1 MWFKERRHL
10 HNVKV
15 QDEAVSVQVE
25 AAACC
30 PEDLIKV
37 ICEGG
42 CNKQQISMQTKQSSV
57 GRRCQSRTF
66 ITGEEKSVLGFKAS
80 NDRLTFFLDDDAAGD
95 FKVKARLIYYSEY
108 SKSTLP
114 VVYKQNKT

>member
-15 QDEAVSVQVE
+15 QDEAVSVHVE

-30 PEDLIKV
+30 PEDLGKV

-42 CNKQQISMQTKQSSV
+42 CNKQQISIQTKQPSV
-57 GRRCQSRTF
+57 GRCQFRTF
-66 ITGEEKSVLGFKAS
+66 IAGEEKSVPVFKAS
-80 NDRLTFFLDDDAAGD
+80 NDRLTFLLGGDSAGD
-95 FKVKARLIYYSEY
+95 FKVKTRLIYYSEY

-114 VVYKQNKT
+114 VLHKQNKI

>member
-15 QDEAVSVQVE
+15 QDEAVSVHVE

-30 PEDLIKV
+30 PEDLGKV

-42 CNKQQISMQTKQSSV
+42 CNKQQIS
-57 GRRCQSRTF
+57 
-66 ITGEEKSVLGFKAS
+66 I
-80 NDRLTFFLDDDAAGD
+80 
-95 FKVKARLIYYSEY
+95 
-108 SKSTLP
+108 
-114 VVYKQNKT
+114 

>member
-30 PEDLIKV
+30 PEDLGKV

-42 CNKQQISMQTKQSSV
+42 CNKQQISM
-57 GRRCQSRTF
+57 
-66 ITGEEKSVLGFKAS
+66 
-80 NDRLTFFLDDDAAGD
+80 
-95 FKVKARLIYYSEY
+95 
-108 SKSTLP
+108 
-114 VVYKQNKT
+114 